1 MRGTQEVLL
10 LAEEQWTS
18 ACSWGWGALFFFRVV
33 AAAKLFMLWWAP
45 MGRQVAQNGFSG
57 LFKEMKT

>member
-1 MRGTQEVLL
+1 MLL
-10 LAEEQWTS
+10 
-18 ACSWGWGALFFFRVV
+18 GMGALFFFRVV